1 MSYQLYRP
9 ETIEEAITLQR
20 QTGGDYL
27 AGGTVSLV
35 NWHRG
40 KKIADAQ
47 ISLDRLEQLRRIVRT
62 EKMLSIGSMVTMDG
76 LEESKDVSGYAAA
89 VWQAACEVGGP
100 QIRNRATLGGNLA
113 SASPASDCATPLL
126 AMNAV
131 LQVIGAE
138 GKREL
143 PVREFFPGRMQNALK
158 PDELIL
164 SIDIPISSDSVSA
177 FRKIGK
183 RNALAVSVLNMAVVR
198 SREEVSV
205 AVGAAAPVP
214 IFCPGTSEILSR
226 SADGLEEA
234 EAMLQT
240 EISPRDG
247 RWATASY
254 RRLVC
259 GNLLKEL
266 LKETEGNK

>member
-1 MSYQLYRP
+1 MSYTLYRP
-9 ETIEEAITLQR
+9 ESIEEAVALQQR
-20 QTGGDYL
+20 TGGAYL

-35 NWHRG
+35 NCHRG
-40 KKIADAQ
+40 KAIGDFQ
-47 ISLDRLEQLRRIVRT
+47 ISLDRLQELRRIVRT
-62 EKMLSIGSMVTMDG
+62 EHTLSIGSMITMDE
-76 LEESKDVSGYAAA
+76 LEESKEVSESAAA
-89 VWQAACEVGGP
+89 LWQAAREVGGP

-131 LQVIGAE
+131 LRVTGTE
-138 GKREL
+138 GERML
-143 PVREFFPGRMQNALK
+143 PLREFFLGRMQSALK
-158 PDELIL
+158 PDEIIL
-164 SIDIPISSDSVSA
+164 SVDIPVCSGSVSV

-183 RNALAVSVLNMAVVR
+183 RNALAVSILNMALVR
-198 SREEVSV
+198 RSDSISV
-205 AVGAAAPVP
+205 AVGAAAPSPVY
-214 IFCPGTSEILSR
+214 CPGTSEILSR
-226 SADGLEEA
+226 SADALEEA
-234 EAMLQT
+234 EAMLQK

-266 LKETEGNK
+266 LKETEENK